1 MNMRQFV
8 LMATAL
14 RLCAGFA
21 DNPPAAVSQD
31 DSTFALDT
39 RAVRPLSLRETP
51 VVAFV
56 CSTSAWGAA
65 VALAEATVTYVRD
78 GGSPVTLGTTA
89 EGEIAWT
96 PTEDGTY
103 VFTHAPG
110 SGLTATFTVEQPTW
124 PAEWPQDA
132 AVDVK
137 VKFDGW
143 KSAYG
148 VTSFTGKEAAF
159 LMNADPDDTVPTLW
173 IESIVVEDGKATLV
187 VVAEETDLETGI
199 NGKLYVDASDDL
211 ADWKTVEIDLPDG
224 FAEGKAVF
232 EVEFGKFMK
241 AKVGFK
247 VPEKGD

>member
-1 MNMRQFV
+1 MD
-8 LMATAL
+8 
-14 RLCAGFA
+14 G
-21 DNPPAAVSQD
+21 D
-31 DSTFALDT
+31 FALDT
-39 RAVRPLSLRETP
+39 RAVRQLSMLALREETLR
-51 VVAFV
+51 

-78 GGSPVTLGTTA
+78 GGSLVTLGATA
-89 EGEIAWT
+89 EGEIAWM
-96 PTEDGTY
+96 PVENGTY
-103 VFTHAPG
+103 VFAHAPG

-148 VTSFTGKEAAF
+148 VDSVTGKEAAF
-159 LMNADPDDTVPTLW
+159 LMNADPGGTVPELR

-187 VVAEETDLETGI
+187 VVAEGTDLEGVI

-211 ADWKTVEIDLPDG
+211 ANWTTVGIDLPDG
-224 FAEGKAVF
+224 FAEGKATF
-232 EVEFGKFMK
+232 EVERGKFMK

-247 VPEKGD
+247 VPETP